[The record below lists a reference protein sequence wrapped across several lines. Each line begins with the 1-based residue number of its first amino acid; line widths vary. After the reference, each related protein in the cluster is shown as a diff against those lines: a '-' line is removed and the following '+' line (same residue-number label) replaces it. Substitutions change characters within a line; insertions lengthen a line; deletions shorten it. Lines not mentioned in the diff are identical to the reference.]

1 VAAFHLQREAEADLV
16 EIGRYTEERWGRE
29 QRVRYLTALD
39 QRFFAVADNP
49 ALGKA
54 CDELYPGLRRI
65 PEGSHVVYFREVGGE
80 VEIVRVLHERM
91 LPERHLRF

>member
-1 VAAFHLQREAEADLV
+1 
-16 EIGRYTEERWGRE
+16 
-29 QRVRYLTALD
+29 
-39 QRFFAVADNP
+39 VADNP

-54 CDELYPGLRRI
+54 CDELFPGLRRI

-80 VEIVRVLHERM
+80 VEILRVLHERM

>member
-1 VAAFHLQREAEADLV
+1 MAAFHLQREAEADLL

-29 QRVRYLTALD
+29 QRVRYLAALD
-39 QRFFAVADNP
+39 QRFHTVANNP
-49 ALGKA
+49 ALGKG
-54 CDELYPGLRRI
+54 CDDLYPGLRRI
-65 PEGSHVVYFREVGGE
+65 LEGSHVVYFREVGGE